1 MNGSVPDD
9 PLADLPRSPNRLA
22 RALNRMSAPRS
33 APPAVLGS
41 HLWLYQQSRGRLGHG
56 LIGAPALL
64 LYTTGRRSGQRR
76 CTALVYGRDGGRIV
90 LAASNDG
97 ADHSPAWL
105 HNLEANPSVEL
116 QIGTRHL
123 SGQAVVIESTH
134 PEYPQLWEVMNCTN
148 HRRYD
153 AYQAKTSRPIPL
165 VVVTPTPAR

>member
-1 MNGSVPDD
+1 MDGSIQDD
-9 PLADLPRSPNRLA
+9 FLADLPRSPNRLA
-22 RALNRMSAPRS
+22 RAINRASAPRS
-33 APPAVLGS
+33 APPAVLAG
-41 HLWLYQQSRGRLGHG
+41 HRWLYQRSGGRIGHG

-76 CTALVYGRDGGRIV
+76 CTALIYGRGSGRIV

-123 SGQAVVIESTH
+123 SGPAVVIEATH
-134 PEYPQLWEVMNCTN
+134 PEYPQLWEVMNGTN